1 MLGDDK
7 ALGSHDLV
15 SATEQL
21 VKDGIAADAQ
31 SKLKFGPGI
40 AGTPQLTLL
49 PFVVLSYVNDTDVRP
64 YVVVKTTLKDA
75 TGAQVWSSRYI
86 SASAQARPFAGDN
99 GWLSDSGQPLK
110 QALEQS
116 LRRSVDVM
124 LRDVAGKTL
133 RDPAKWMYVGG
144 QYAFVKQPLKVKG
157 NLVLDEGEYIAF
169 TPRLGDVV
177 VFTGVN
183 IFDRKI
189 VAISDA
195 TEQDPNVAKFEVPEG
210 NAQRAAGKDGAT
222 ARTAAHRVHPPL
234 RPHPPLPRPG
244 RPPRPLRRCRCCRL
258 RGKSSKSAAE
268 ISRAAGH
275 VPVDTPVRG
284 RSHFWRYACFMGLRA
299 PRRASNR
306 IPGPRWPARRRAAGR
321 RRHARAVRRRMRS
334 ATPARRAG
342 LRREAPTSEIAAC
355 HPIDRKVAGM
365 ETRAVAR
372 NHRVRLAGVE
382 NQYRAA
388 RQRNAQIQGRKMH
401 HLPFVFADEEIAERR
416 FAVLFA
422 VVVIPRAATRHQR
435 NVAAS
440 QQIGQPTRGCPIGR
454 SFHAARIFGP
464 ARTRARQRHLLDVAG
479 AQRKM
484 GGDLARPV
492 GV

>member
-1 MLGDDK
+1 MLRVAVSRYIPVIACVATLAGCATFHNAEPFPKEPKQMTVDVSKEMPSTWTEMPMGVHVVPNTRMLVSGHQAGQGASMLFGPLGVLVGSAINAERGKSMLGDDK

-75 TGAQVWSSRYI
+75 AGAQVWSSRYI

-210 NAQRAAGKDGAT
+210 NAQRAAGKDG
-222 ARTAAHRVHPPL
+222 
-234 RPHPPLPRPG
+234 G
-244 RPPRPLRRCRCCRL
+244 D
-258 RGKSSKSAAE
+258 GKDSGAS
-268 ISRAAGH
+268 G
-275 VPVDTPVRG
+275 
-284 RSHFWRYACFMGLRA
+284 A
-299 PRRASNR
+299 PA
-306 IPGPRWPARRRAAGR
+306 
-321 RRHARAVRRRMRS
+321 
-334 ATPARRAG
+334 ATPAPDAPAAG
-342 LRREAPTSEIAAC
+342 P
-355 HPIDRKVAGM
+355 
-365 ETRAVAR
+365 
-372 NHRVRLAGVE
+372 
-382 NQYRAA
+382 
-388 RQRNAQIQGRKMH
+388 
-401 HLPFVFADEEIAERR
+401 
-416 FAVLFA
+416 
-422 VVVIPRAATRHQR
+422 ATTP
-435 NVAAS
+435 AAS
-440 QQIGQPTRGCPIGR
+440 VSMLP
-454 SFHAARIFGP
+454 P
-464 ARTRARQRHLLDVAG
+464 AR
-479 AQRKM
+479 
-484 GGDLARPV
+484 
-492 GV
+492 